1 MLAETPK
8 LLLLGKENLGVS
20 PMPVS
25 IGIQVLGNG
34 NPVTYPF
41 ATKVRIRRPSNLN
54 YRNAYLIDFYFK
66 DCRRGGLLSD
76 NSSLPECNLSP
87 EPNPGVLMIFFFL
100 PFIVIITIDT
110 IFFVTLER
118 EAVVSLLSKGGVGEI
133 RPTCVIYVHA

>member
-34 NPVTYPF
+34 NLVTYPF

-54 YRNAYLIDFYFK
+54 CRNAYLIDFYFK

-76 NSSLPECNLSP
+76 NSSLPECKLSP

>member
-76 NSSLPECNLSP
+76 NSSLPECELSP
-87 EPNPGVLMIFFFL
+87 EPNPGVLMIIFL
-100 PFIVIITIDT
+100 TFY
-110 IFFVTLER
+110 
-118 EAVVSLLSKGGVGEI
+118 K
-133 RPTCVIYVHA
+133 

>member
-34 NPVTYPF
+34 NLVTYPF
-41 ATKVRIRRPSNLN
+41 ATKVRIRGPSNLN
-54 YRNAYLIDFYFK
+54 CRNTHLIDFYFK

-87 EPNPGVLMIFFFL
+87 EPNPGVLMIFFIAIHSNYNYRYNLFRN
-100 PFIVIITIDT
+100 IRKRGSGITI
-110 IFFVTLER
+110 VQGWCR
-118 EAVVSLLSKGGVGEI
+118 
-133 RPTCVIYVHA
+133 